1 MTAIYENSN
10 YKVTIGTST
19 ENTSPHYLIINKKF
33 DVVET
38 ETQLYPQAIKYADDL
53 DAAIFAHKDIKAE
66 KDSVIKKLR
75 SH

>member
-10 YKVTIGTST
+10 YKVTIGTSS
-19 ENTSPHYLIINKKF
+19 ENASPHYLVINKKF
-33 DVVET
+33 DVIEA

-53 DAAIFAHKDIKAE
+53 DTAIFALSDIKE
-66 KDSVIKKLR
+66 DKNSIVKKVR